1 YNVNVGFAFEESYNS
16 GGQVWVTRTTSG
28 NEFQVYPSVSD
39 PGLWSSESG
48 RRFEGTAHAVE
59 CFSGD
64 ELRVYVRQES
74 GSAVDI
80 TSAWLNVYLVDR
92 ITQRDTWELVFS
104 AFNFGVTWDG
114 SFWWTT
120 DHRNNANPALFK
132 RSPSGSILNS
142 YEGYD
147 DPPFSG

>member
-1 YNVNVGFAFEESYNS
+1 

-28 NEFQVYPSVSD
+28 NEFQVYPPATD

-92 ITQRDTWELVFS
+92 VIPRS
-104 AFNFGVTWDG
+104 AGAPPVDVVSQG
-114 SFWWTT
+114 QEVV
-120 DHRNNANPALFK
+120 PAMGTYVVSL
-132 RSPSGSILNS
+132 P
-142 YEGYD
+142 
-147 DPPFSG
+147 